1 MPLTRTNLRSLDLS
15 SYSEISIVI
24 PAFNEGI
31 NIAKAIEAIR
41 TFEAAHEPFK
51 EIIVVND
58 GSKDHTKSI
67 VLECEGVLLLDKQQN
82 EGKGAAVRDGMLRA
96 KGDWVLFLDA
106 DMSTPI
112 EEIDKLIPQT
122 EEHDIIIGSRN
133 LPDSYKVSD
142 QPLYRRWMG
151 KSFAYLVRWISGLS
165 FRDTQCGFK
174 MMNRKS
180 LESIFPEMKVLGWA
194 FDVEILLLAQ
204 KKDFAVAEV
213 PIVWIDRTF
222 SSKVQPIKTSW
233 EMLLDLIKMR
243 MRS

>member
-1 MPLTRTNLRSLDLS
+1 MS

-122 EEHDIIIGSRN
+122 EEHDIIIGSRQLTPILTRFPTN
-133 LPDSYKVSD
+133 RFIVVGWERVS
-142 QPLYRRWMG
+142 PIWSVG
-151 KSFAYLVRWISGLS
+151 FLV
-165 FRDTQCGFK
+165 
-174 MMNRKS
+174 
-180 LESIFPEMKVLGWA
+180 
-194 FDVEILLLAQ
+194 
-204 KKDFAVAEV
+204 
-213 PIVWIDRTF
+213 
-222 SSKVQPIKTSW
+222 
-233 EMLLDLIKMR
+233 
-243 MRS
+243 

>member
-1 MPLTRTNLRSLDLS
+1 
-15 SYSEISIVI
+15 
-24 PAFNEGI
+24 
-31 NIAKAIEAIR
+31 
-41 TFEAAHEPFK
+41 
-51 EIIVVND
+51 
-58 GSKDHTKSI
+58 
-67 VLECEGVLLLDKQQN
+67 
-82 EGKGAAVRDGMLRA
+82 MLRA